1 MKKKTIITQCDH
13 TNQKLPLR
21 RILRQF
27 LATVCIGSVSLGAS
41 ISWTSPV
48 LPQLESVN
56 STVRV
61 TTEEASWVGSTLA
74 LGALISAIPAGYVA
88 DRFGRK
94 TCTLA
99 FVVPVLLFCGLI
111 LTATNVYYL
120 YAARMLSG
128 FATGGVSVVAPMYI
142 GEISDVQLRGILG
155 TFFELLIYVGILV
168 SAVLGA
174 YVNYITLTVVL
185 GVIAGV
191 LGACFV
197 FFPESPTYL
206 MMINKKSLA
215 EKSLRFYRGKKYDVS
230 KDLDLIQEELD
241 LIDKRKGSLWD
252 LWKSKAA
259 MRGLVACVGLT
270 AFQQLCAV
278 DAVMFYCVY
287 VFQTAG
293 TSIDAYTS
301 SVITSVIQLISA
313 TFAVFVI
320 EKFNRCTFLYISTFG
335 LGISLALF
343 GAYFQ
348 IKNAGYNFQG
358 MDLIPLASMIS
369 YFIFFAVGLGP
380 IPWLINGELFSS
392 EIKGPANGITIAT
405 NWTMLFLVTKS
416 FPVMLDK
423 MEPQYT
429 FYSFA
434 ALMVL
439 CLVFIRFCVPE
450 TRGKTLPD
458 IQVELSK

>member
-1 MKKKTIITQCDH
+1 
-13 TNQKLPLR
+13 
-21 RILRQF
+21 
-27 LATVCIGSVSLGAS
+27 
-41 ISWTSPV
+41 
-48 LPQLESVN
+48 
-56 STVRV
+56 
-61 TTEEASWVGSTLA
+61 
-74 LGALISAIPAGYVA
+74 
-88 DRFGRK
+88 
-94 TCTLA
+94 
-99 FVVPVLLFCGLI
+99 
-111 LTATNVYYL
+111 
-120 YAARMLSG
+120 MLSG